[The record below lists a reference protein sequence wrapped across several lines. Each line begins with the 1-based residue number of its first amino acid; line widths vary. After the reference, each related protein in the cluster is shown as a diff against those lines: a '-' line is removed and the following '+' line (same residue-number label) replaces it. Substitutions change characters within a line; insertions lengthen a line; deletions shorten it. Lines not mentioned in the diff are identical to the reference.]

1 MNERPI
7 VALATLDDAGLALAL
22 RDLAG
27 AVDWPAAVA
36 AGSPDLAVRV
46 RTRLHERGARRPASR
61 WSTGPGRWRLALVLA
76 LVALLA
82 LAAVAGALG
91 LGLPGL
97 RLILGGSGAT
107 PPPTVAPSATAR
119 AGTPGARLGLGRALS
134 LEDARALTGR
144 VLRTP
149 TDPIVGPP
157 DAVYVDATRRNQ
169 VSMVWSARPDLPTTQ
184 ESGVGLILMT
194 FDGTLDRGLFTKIID
209 LGTVVEPLEVDGGRG
224 YWIEGD
230 PHIFF
235 YDTDT
240 GAVHDPRRWVGDALI
255 WSDDDTT
262 YRLESSLGQEVSLRI
277 AASLE

>member
-1 MNERPI
+1 MNERPV
-7 VALATLDDAGLALAL
+7 VALANLDDDGLALAL
-22 RDLAG
+22 RGLAG
-27 AVDWPAAVA
+27 AVDWPAAAA
-36 AGSPDLAVRV
+36 AGSPDLADRV
-46 RTRLHERGARRPASR
+46 RTRLDDRGARRPASR

-107 PPPTVAPSATAR
+107 PPPTVAPSATAP
-119 AGTPGARLGLGRALS
+119 AGAPGARLGLGRALS

-149 TDPIVGPP
+149 TDPVVGPP

-184 ESGVGLILMT
+184 EPGVGLILMT
-194 FDGTLDRGLFTKIID
+194 FDGTLDGGYFTKLIRV
-209 LGTVVEPLEVDGGRG
+209 GVVVAPLEVGDVDG
-224 YWIEGD
+224 YWIEGE
-230 PHIFF
+230 PHMFF
-235 YDTDT
+235 YETRNGPVDDQ
-240 GAVHDPRRWVGDALI
+240 RRWVGDALI
-255 WSDDDTT
+255 WTEGETT
-262 YRLESSLGQEVSLRI
+262 YRLETSLGQGAALRI